1 MKEERVLLV
10 KFSLGRGTVRKCP
23 LNQDQPTN
31 ILSTSNVEDGHGYSI
46 EMVPAIK
53 KFGCYYRVVTMP
65 DKTEIAGNIFFQAKH
80 YVELDDS
87 AYVRQG
93 LMNFIR
99 KINKE
104 AEAHI
109 KALQKSKKSI
119 EKYFES
125 FV

>member
-1 MKEERVLLV
+1 MKEERVLLI
-10 KFSLGRGTVRKCP
+10 KFSLGRATVRKCP

-31 ILSTSNVEDGHGYSI
+31 ILSTFKEGDGHGFTI

-65 DKTEIAGNIFFQAKH
+65 DKSEIAGNIFFQAKH
-80 YVELDDS
+80 YVELCDS
-87 AYVRQG
+87 TYVRQG
-93 LMNFIR
+93 LSNFIS

-104 AEAHI
+104 AESHI
-109 KALQKSKKSI
+109 KVLQRSKRII
-119 EKYFES
+119 EQYFES